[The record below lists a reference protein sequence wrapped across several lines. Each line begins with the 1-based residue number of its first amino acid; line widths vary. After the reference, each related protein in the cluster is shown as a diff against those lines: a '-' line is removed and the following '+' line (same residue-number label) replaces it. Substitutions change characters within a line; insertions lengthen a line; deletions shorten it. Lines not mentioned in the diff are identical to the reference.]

1 MDLPSFMGL
10 RDGDGSGGDL
20 CVSKKTISPVV
31 VVVVVVAVVVVVVAL
46 YYSKKRKTKKT

>member
-31 VVVVVVAVVVVVVAL
+31 VVVVVVVAVVVVAL